1 MRALAI
7 PFALLMG
14 LGVVL
19 SVLYTENTAT
29 ANASTDTL
37 DTTQ

>member
-19 SVLYTENTAT
+19 SMLYTESTAT
-29 ANASTDTL
+29 ASGDSVSLDSTH
-37 DTTQ
+37 